1 MSKGPLPPDKSL
13 SAAARTS
20 HSLQGLAALG
30 YNMLCAYLH
39 SADSPILTK
48 SPTLAKE
55 PLHHDKRQW
64 DADGNHPTGKYP
76 RNS

>member
-1 MSKGPLPPDKSL
+1 MSKGPLPPDEIPIRSRSYIPFL
-13 SAAARTS
+13 A
-20 HSLQGLAALG
+20 GLAALS
-30 YNMLCAYLH
+30 YNMLYAYLH

-55 PLHHDKRQW
+55 TLHHDKRQW